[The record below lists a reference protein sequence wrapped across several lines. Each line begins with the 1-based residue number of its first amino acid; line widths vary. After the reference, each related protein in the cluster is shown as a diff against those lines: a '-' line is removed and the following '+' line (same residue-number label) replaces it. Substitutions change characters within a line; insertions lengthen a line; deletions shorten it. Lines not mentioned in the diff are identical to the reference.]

1 MTAPPI
7 DWHDASDANPAPGTP
22 EHDRLCE
29 LGATL
34 LHDPLRPTP
43 DNRTTTTIEPSP
55 EYL

>member
-7 DWHDASDANPAPGTP
+7 DWYDVDTDTA

-43 DNRTTTTIEPSP
+43 DNRTTTTIQPSP